1 MTQDNLEKRVEK
13 IILRFLN
20 NLYKAPDGEVLSQ
33 ATKAILELIKSEQIK
48 VLEEAK
54 TTKGT
59 VITFWFETSKEDLEK
74 IVKITDSFNQRIQLK
89 IDELRSEG

>member
-33 ATKAILELIKSEQIK
+33 ATKAILELIKEREDKWQQELMGKISD
-48 VLEEAK
+48 LEEELYHERQSREVK
-54 TTKGT
+54 NETT
-59 VITFWFETSKEDLEK
+59 
-74 IVKITDSFNQRIQLK
+74 
-89 IDELRSEG
+89 